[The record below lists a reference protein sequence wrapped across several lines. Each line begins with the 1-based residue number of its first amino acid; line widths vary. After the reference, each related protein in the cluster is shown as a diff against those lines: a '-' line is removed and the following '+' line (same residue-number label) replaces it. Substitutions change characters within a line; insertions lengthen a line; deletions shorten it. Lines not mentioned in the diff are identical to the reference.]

1 LGSEWT
7 RLSKRKRR
15 GPLSSEEIA
24 IERRI
29 YWHAEQR
36 KREAQERRQARAA
49 ARADHYEQ
57 TGNWFPGRRGRSGP
71 EAAAVIATRRYPP
84 VQRSGTNRHRPKTI
98 D

>member
-1 LGSEWT
+1 MTADQALLLLELHRRNAALGSEWT

-57 TGNWFPGRRGRSGP
+57 TGNWFLPG
-71 EAAAVIATRRYPP
+71 EPP
-84 VQRSGTNRHRPKTI
+84 VEGFPPK
-98 D
+98 